1 MLATVPVLYVVL
13 CVEVCR
19 LTRAA
24 PTRVCHIPQALDYFL
39 TEEMVE
45 RDAVELPHLL
55 TWARSV
61 IRNYGSVK
69 CLIWISSMCC
79 GSVTIISDPDPT
91 LKMFRIRTQ
100 IRI

>member
-1 MLATVPVLYVVL
+1 VL
-13 CVEVCR
+13 CVKVCR

-61 IRNYGSVK
+61 
-69 CLIWISSMCC
+69 
-79 GSVTIISDPDPT
+79 
-91 LKMFRIRTQ
+91 TQ
-100 IRI
+100 IS